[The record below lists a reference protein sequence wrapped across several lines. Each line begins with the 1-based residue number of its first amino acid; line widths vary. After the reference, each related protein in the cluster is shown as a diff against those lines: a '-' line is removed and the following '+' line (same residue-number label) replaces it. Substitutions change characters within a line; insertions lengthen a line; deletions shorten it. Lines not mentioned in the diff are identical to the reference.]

1 MKKILMAAAIA
12 LVAGTP
18 LAFAKTEPIS
28 QSDLTSL
35 HCHNVAQ
42 DFARNRAA
50 YKSESAFQ
58 VAEQKAES
66 LCRQDKHK
74 HDESASKAHEA
85 GRPSVQS

>member
-28 QSDLTSL
+28 QAGLTTL
-35 HCHNVAQ
+35 HCNSVAQ
-42 DFARNRAA
+42 DFAHDRAA

-58 VAEQKAES
+58 VAEQKALA
-66 LCRQDKHK
+66 LCRQDKHRED
-74 HDESASKAHEA
+74 HASKSHEA
-85 GRPSVQS
+85 GGTSAQS